1 MLYWDMAT
9 SRDKA
14 PAYRDISHFPHVVI
28 IGGGFAG
35 VATARGLAG
44 KDVRVTIVD
53 KHNFHTF
60 LPLLYQV
67 ATAGL
72 EPADVAYP
80 IRTIFGHADN
90 IGFRHATVAEVD
102 HGRSVVL
109 LADGSELAFDHLVV
123 ATGAT
128 AAFFGIPGASKY
140 AMPLYSLAD
149 ARRLRNRLLLA
160 LERADVQAESQ
171 PVDLTFVV
179 VGGGPTG
186 VETSGALAELIRIA
200 IKRDGLR
207 LDAAS
212 IRVLLV
218 DLAPRL
224 LTAFPESASRYA
236 KKELEEIGVEIQ
248 FGRSVVEVE
257 EHAIRFDDGERIS
270 TGAVIWAAGVT
281 ASGTLAHELQ
291 ASPGPGGRARVR
303 PDLRLVESTN
313 VWAVGD
319 AAAVPLNTTEFCPQ
333 LAPVAIQSGRHCA
346 EQILRT
352 LRGEPTTAFTYR
364 NKGIMA
370 TIGRHAAVAKMPRGG
385 VIKGTTGWL
394 AWLALHLWY
403 LVGFRNKIRVMINWT
418 WRYFDWPSGP
428 RLIVADAETAD

>member
-1 MLYWDMAT
+1 MAMSLHT
-9 SRDKA
+9 TPRSRDLF
-14 PAYRDISHFPHVVI
+14 DFPHVVV

-35 VATARGLAG
+35 IATARGLANR
-44 KDVRVTIVD
+44 DVRVTLVD

-90 IGFRHATVAEVD
+90 IRFRHAKVAQVE
-102 HGRSVVL
+102 HARSVVVL
-109 LADGSELAFDHLVV
+109 EDRTEIAFDHLVV

-149 ARRLRNRLLLA
+149 ARRLRNRLLVS
-160 LERADVQAESQ
+160 LEEADLRSEHPGAS
-171 PVDLTFVV
+171 LNFVV

-186 VETSGALAELIRIA
+186 VETAGALSELIRIA
-200 IKRDGLR
+200 IKRDGMR
-207 LDAAS
+207 LDGS
-212 IRVLLV
+212 HVRVLLV

-224 LTAFPESASRYA
+224 LTAFPDSASRYA
-236 KKELEEIGVEIQ
+236 KKELESLGVEIQ

-257 EHAIRFDDGERIS
+257 EGAIRFDDGERLE
-270 TGAVIWAAGVT
+270 TAAVIWAAGVT
-281 ASGTLAHELQ
+281 SSGTLAHDLQ
-291 ASPGPGGRARVR
+291 ATPGPGGRARVTS
-303 PDLRLVESTN
+303 DLRLLESAN

-319 AAAVPLNTTEFCPQ
+319 AAAVPLSGTEYCPQ

-346 EQILRT
+346 TQIMHVLHD
-352 LRGEPTTAFTYR
+352 EPTTPFHYR

-370 TIGRHAAVAKMPRGG
+370 TIGRHAAVAKLPHAG
-385 VIKGTTGWL
+385 VIKGTAGWL
-394 AWLALHLWY
+394 AWLGLHLWY
-403 LVGFRNKIRVMINWT
+403 LIGFRNKLRVMINWT

>member
-1 MLYWDMAT
+1 MLYWDMA
-9 SRDKA
+9 
-14 PAYRDISHFPHVVI
+14 ISPQLNPEALPHVVV

-35 VATARGLAG
+35 VATVRELANCP
-44 KDVRVTIVD
+44 VRVTIVD

-80 IRTIFGHADN
+80 IRTIFGNAKN
-90 IGFRHATVAEVD
+90 VRFRHARVRLVD
-102 HGRSVVL
+102 QRENQVL
-109 LADGSELAFDHLVV
+109 LEDGSTIDYDHLVV

-128 AAFFGIPGASKY
+128 ASFFGIPGASRY
-140 AMPLYSLAD
+140 ALPLYSLAD
-149 ARRLRNRLLLA
+149 ARRLRNHLLLA
-160 LERADVQAESQ
+160 LERADVAADHSS
-171 PVDLTFVV
+171 LHLNFVV

-186 VETSGALAELIRIA
+186 VETAGALSELIGIA

-207 LDAAS
+207 VDPS
-212 IRVLLV
+212 RVRVRLV

-236 KKELEEIGVEIQ
+236 ERELERMGVDIE

-257 EHAIRFDDGERIS
+257 EHAIRFADGERLEAA
-270 TGAVIWAAGVT
+270 AVIWAAGVT
-281 ASGTLAHELQ
+281 ASGTLAQDLQ
-291 ASPGPGGRARVR
+291 VSPGPGGRMRVAS
-303 PDLRLVESTN
+303 DLRILESTN

-319 AAAVPLNTTEFCPQ
+319 AAAVPDGDAAICPQ

-346 EQILRT
+346 RQILRCLSGQST
-352 LRGEPTTAFTYR
+352 EPFVYK

-370 TIGRHAAVAKMPRGG
+370 TIGRRAAVAKLPVGG
-385 VIKGTTGWL
+385 VIRGTAGWL
-394 AWLALHLWY
+394 AWLGLHLWY
-403 LVGFRNKIRVMINWT
+403 LVGFRNRLRVMINWT

>member
-1 MLYWDMAT
+1 MAQ
-9 SRDKA
+9 RD
-14 PAYRDISHFPHVVI
+14 DVVGEVGTHVVVV
-28 IGGGFAG
+28 GGGFAG
-35 VATARGLAG
+35 IAVARGLANSS
-44 KDVRVTIVD
+44 VRVTIVD

-80 IRTIFGHADN
+80 IRTIFGGAPN
-90 IGFRHATVAEVD
+90 IRFRHGRVREVH
-102 HGRSVVL
+102 HGANNVEL
-109 LADGSELAFDHLVV
+109 DDGSQLDYDHLVI

-128 AAFFGIPGASKY
+128 AAYFGIPGASQF

-160 LERADVQAESQ
+160 LEDADVRGESE
-171 PVDLTFVV
+171 PVSLTFVV

-186 VETSGALAELIRIA
+186 VETAGALAELISIA
-200 IKRDGLR
+200 LRRDGLR
-207 LDAAS
+207 LDAS
-212 IRVLLV
+212 RVRVVLV
-218 DLAPRL
+218 DLGDRL

-236 KKELEEIGVEIQ
+236 ARELAGLGVEVQ
-248 FGRSVVEVE
+248 FGRSVVAVE
-257 EHAIRFDDGERIS
+257 EGAIRFADGERLE
-270 TGAVIWAAGVT
+270 TAAVIWAAGVT
-281 ASGTLAHELQ
+281 ASGTLSHEFSV
-291 ASPGPGGRARVR
+291 AARFNGRASVR
-303 PDLRLVESTN
+303 ADLRCENTDN

-319 AAAVPLNTTEFCPQ
+319 AAAIACADGSLCPQ

-346 EQILRT
+346 VQILRVQ
-352 LRGEPTTAFTYR
+352 RGEPTTGFDYR

-370 TIGRHAAVAKMPRGG
+370 TIGRRAAVAKLPGGG
-385 VIKGTTGWL
+385 VIRGTLGWL
-394 AWLALHLWY
+394 AWLGLHLFY
-403 LVGFRNKIRVMINWT
+403 LVGFRNRLRVLINWT

>member
-1 MLYWDMAT
+1 MAMSLHT
-9 SRDKA
+9 TPRSRDL
-14 PAYRDISHFPHVVI
+14 SGFPHVVV

-35 VATARGLAG
+35 IATARGLANQ
-44 KDVRVTIVD
+44 DVRVTIVD

-90 IGFRHATVAEVD
+90 IRFRHAKVRQVD
-102 HGRSVVL
+102 HARSVVIL
-109 LADGSELAFDHLVV
+109 EDGTEIAFDHLVV

-149 ARRLRNRLLLA
+149 ARRLRNRLLLS
-160 LERADVQAESQ
+160 LEEADLRSEHPGAS
-171 PVDLTFVV
+171 LNYVV

-186 VETSGALAELIRIA
+186 VETSGALSELIRIA
-200 IKRDGLR
+200 IKRDGMR
-207 LDAAS
+207 LDGS
-212 IRVLLV
+212 SVRVLLV

-224 LTAFPESASRYA
+224 LTAFPDSASRYA
-236 KKELEEIGVEIQ
+236 KKVLESLGVEIQ

-257 EHAIRFDDGERIS
+257 EGAIRFDDGERLE
-270 TGAVIWAAGVT
+270 TAAVIWAAGVT
-281 ASGTLAHELQ
+281 SSGTLAHDLQ
-291 ASPGPGGRARVR
+291 ASPGPGGRARVT
-303 PDLRLVESTN
+303 PDLRLLESAN

-319 AAAVPLNTTEFCPQ
+319 AAAVPLSGTEYCPQ

-346 EQILRT
+346 TQIMHVLHD
-352 LRGEPTTAFTYR
+352 EPTTAFRYR

-370 TIGRHAAVAKMPRGG
+370 TIGRHAAVAKLPHGG
-385 VIKGTTGWL
+385 VIKGTAGWL
-394 AWLALHLWY
+394 AWLGLHLWY
-403 LVGFRNKIRVMINWT
+403 LIGFRNKLRVMINWT

>member
-1 MLYWDMAT
+1 MAMST
-9 SRDKA
+9 SSTPVFRDLN
-14 PAYRDISHFPHVVI
+14 HLPHVVI

-35 VATARGLAG
+35 VATARGLAD
-44 KDVRVTIVD
+44 KDVRVTIID

-80 IRTIFGHADN
+80 IRTIFGPADN
-90 IGFRHATVAEVD
+90 IRFRHATVAEVD
-102 HGRSVVL
+102 HARSVVI
-109 LADGSELAFDHLVV
+109 LADGAEVAFDHLVV

-149 ARRLRNRLLLA
+149 ARRLRNRLLLS
-160 LERADVQAESQ
+160 LEHADVRAEHT
-171 PVDLTFVV
+171 PVSLNFVV

-186 VETSGALAELIRIA
+186 VETSGALSELIRIA

-207 LDAAS
+207 LDSAKV
-212 IRVLLV
+212 RVLLV

-236 KKELEEIGVEIQ
+236 KRELERMGVEIE

-257 EHAIRFDDGERIS
+257 EHAIRFSDGERIE
-270 TGAVIWAAGVT
+270 TAAVIWAAGVT
-281 ASGTLAHELQ
+281 ASGTLAHDLQ
-291 ASPGPGGRARVR
+291 ASPGPSGRARVT
-303 PDLRLVESTN
+303 PDLRLLESTN

-319 AAAVPLNTTEFCPQ
+319 AAAVPANESEFCPQ

-346 EQILRT
+346 AQILRV
-352 LRGEPTTAFTYR
+352 LDGQPTVAFSYR

-370 TIGRHAAVAKMPRGG
+370 TIGRHAAVAKLPRGG
-385 VIKGTTGWL
+385 VIKGTPGWL
-394 AWLALHLWY
+394 AWLGLHLWY
-403 LVGFRNKIRVMINWT
+403 LVGFRNKIRVLINWT

-428 RLIVADAETAD
+428 RLIVADAETAE

>member
-1 MLYWDMAT
+1 MAT
-9 SRDKA
+9 S
-14 PAYRDISHFPHVVI
+14 PSSPSAYRDLSHLAHVVI

-35 VATARGLAG
+35 VAAARGLAN

-80 IRTIFGHADN
+80 IRTIFGHAAN
-90 IGFRHATVAEVD
+90 IGFRHAKVSLVD
-102 HGRSVVL
+102 HARSVVVL
-109 LADGSELAFDHLVV
+109 DDQSELAYDHLVV

-128 AAFFGIPGASKY
+128 AAFFGVPGASKF

-149 ARRLRNRLLLA
+149 ARKLRNRLLLA
-160 LERADVQAESQ
+160 LERADVEAEQA
-171 PVDLTFVV
+171 PVALTFVV

-186 VETSGALAELIRIA
+186 VETSGALSELIRIA

-207 LDAAS
+207 LDAS
-212 IRVLLV
+212 KVRILLV

-236 KKELEEIGVEIQ
+236 KKELEELGVEIE

-257 EHAIRFDDGERIS
+257 EFAIRFSDGERIE
-270 TGAVIWAAGVT
+270 TAAVVWAAGVT
-281 ASGTLAHELQ
+281 ASGTLAHDLQ
-291 ASPGPGGRARVR
+291 ASAGPGGRARVTA
-303 PDLRLVESTN
+303 DLRLVESTN
-313 VWAVGD
+313 VWAIGD
-319 AAAVPLNTTEFCPQ
+319 AAAVPLNESEFCPQ

-346 EQILRT
+346 EQILRVLDAKPT
-352 LRGEPTTAFTYR
+352 LPFRSR

-370 TIGRHAAVAKMPRGG
+370 TIGRHAAVAKLPRGG
-385 VIKGTTGWL
+385 VIKGTAGWL
-394 AWLALHLWY
+394 AWLGLPLWY

-428 RLIVADAETAD
+428 RLIVADAETAE

>member
-1 MLYWDMAT
+1 MVTPPSIALG
-9 SRDKA
+9 SRDT
-14 PAYRDISHFPHVVI
+14 PELPHVVI

-35 VATARGLAG
+35 IAAARGLANR
-44 KDVRVTIVD
+44 DVLVTIVD

-80 IRTIFGHADN
+80 IRTIFGSADN
-90 IGFRHATVAEVD
+90 ISFRHGRVDLVD
-102 HGRSVVL
+102 HFKNVIV
-109 LADGSELAFDHLVV
+109 LADGAVIPFDHLVV

-128 AAFFGIPGASKY
+128 AAFFAIPGASKF

-160 LERADVQAESQ
+160 LEEADVQSQ
-171 PVDLTFVV
+171 HEAKDLNFVV

-186 VETSGALAELIRIA
+186 VETSGALSELIRIA

-207 LDAAS
+207 LSEAKV
-212 IRVLLV
+212 RVILV
-218 DLAPRL
+218 DLADRL
-224 LTAFPESASRYA
+224 LTAFPESASSYA
-236 KKELEEIGVEIQ
+236 KKELESLGVEIQ

-257 EHAIRFDDGERIS
+257 ESAIRFADGERLE
-270 TGAVIWAAGVT
+270 TAAVIWAAGVT
-281 ASGTLAHELQ
+281 ASGTLAHDLQ
-291 ASPGPGGRARVR
+291 ASSGPGGRARVT
-303 PDLRLVESTN
+303 PDLRLLESTN

-319 AAAVPLNTTEFCPQ
+319 AAAVPLSNAEFCPQ

-346 EQILRT
+346 EQILHVVH
-352 LRGEPTTAFTYR
+352 GEPTRPFVYR
-364 NKGIMA
+364 NKGIM
-370 TIGRHAAVAKMPRGG
+370 
-385 VIKGTTGWL
+385 KGTAGWL
-394 AWLALHLWY
+394 AWLGLHLWY
-403 LVGFRNKIRVMINWT
+403 LVGFRNKIRVLINWT